1 MVNLREVLHCLKMQT
16 WKTFM
21 QSHRMAYLKWLFL
34 NLQKLKTNLKK
45 QRSNKRRFTM
55 DIIEKTKEI
64 GNEIEETF
72 EKGYEKGKEVLS
84 NVASHLPFA
93 NLAKKKSGDFHVE
106 IDMPGVKKEDIDVKI
121 DNNILT
127 VSGER
132 KMKKEVKK
140 KDYYLSLI
148 HI

>member
-1 MVNLREVLHCLKMQT
+1 
-16 WKTFM
+16 
-21 QSHRMAYLKWLFL
+21 
-34 NLQKLKTNLKK
+34 
-45 QRSNKRRFTM
+45 M

-64 GNEIEETF
+64 GNEIEENL

-106 IDMPGVKKEDIDVKI
+106 IDLPGIKKEDIEVKI

-127 VSGER
+127 ISGER
-132 KMKKEVKK
+132 KMKKEVNR
-140 KDYYLSLI
+140 KDYYLLESSFGRFERSFTLPKGIDKEKINAEYKNGRLTIDLEKEESLKPKAI
-148 HI
+148 EVK

>member
-1 MVNLREVLHCLKMQT
+1 MN
-16 WKTFM
+16 
-21 QSHRMAYLKWLFL
+21 
-34 NLQKLKTNLKK
+34 
-45 QRSNKRRFTM
+45 
-55 DIIEKTKEI
+55 IIEKTKEI

-72 EKGYEKGKEVLS
+72 EKGYERGKEVLS

-93 NLAKKKSGDFHVE
+93 NLAQKKNGDFHVE
-106 IDMPGVKKEDIDVKI
+106 IDMPGIKKEDIDVRI

-140 KDYYLSLI
+140 KDYYHMESSFGRIERSFSLPKGI
-148 HI
+148 DKDKINAQYKDGRLVIDLEREKSLRPKAIEVK

>member
-1 MVNLREVLHCLKMQT
+1 
-16 WKTFM
+16 
-21 QSHRMAYLKWLFL
+21 
-34 NLQKLKTNLKK
+34 
-45 QRSNKRRFTM
+45 M
-55 DIIEKTKEI
+55 DIIEKTREI
-64 GNEIEETF
+64 GSDIEETL

-106 IDMPGVKKEDIDVKI
+106 IDMPGIKKEDIDVRI
-121 DNNILT
+121 DNHILT

-140 KDYYLSLI
+140 KDYYLMESSFGRVERSFSLPKGI
-148 HI
+148 DQEKISATYKDGRLVIDLEREEKLKPRSIEVK

>member
-1 MVNLREVLHCLKMQT
+1 
-16 WKTFM
+16 
-21 QSHRMAYLKWLFL
+21 
-34 NLQKLKTNLKK
+34 
-45 QRSNKRRFTM
+45 M
-55 DIIEKTKEI
+55 DIMEKTREI
-64 GNEIEETF
+64 GNDIEETL

-93 NLAKKKSGDFHVE
+93 NLARKKSGDFHVE
-106 IDMPGVKKEDIDVKI
+106 IDMPGIKKEDIDVRI

-140 KDYYLSLI
+140 KDYYLMESSFGRVERSFSLPKGI
-148 HI
+148 DQEKISAKYKDGRLVIDLEREEKLKPKSIEVK

>member
-1 MVNLREVLHCLKMQT
+1 M
-16 WKTFM
+16 
-21 QSHRMAYLKWLFL
+21 
-34 NLQKLKTNLKK
+34 
-45 QRSNKRRFTM
+45 M

-64 GNEIEETF
+64 GNEIEESL
-72 EKGYEKGKEVLS
+72 EKGYEKGKEILS

-106 IDMPGVKKEDIDVKI
+106 IDMPGVKKENIDVRI

-140 KDYYLSLI
+140 KDYYLMESTFGRIERSFLLPKGI
-148 HI
+148 DQDKISAQYKDGRLVIDLEKEESSKPKAIEVK

>member
-1 MVNLREVLHCLKMQT
+1 MN
-16 WKTFM
+16 
-21 QSHRMAYLKWLFL
+21 
-34 NLQKLKTNLKK
+34 
-45 QRSNKRRFTM
+45 
-55 DIIEKTKEI
+55 IIEKAKDVGT
-64 GNEIEETF
+64 EIEESL
-72 EKGYEKGKEVLS
+72 EKGYENSKEVLS

-106 IDMPGVKKEDIDVKI
+106 IDLPGVKKEDIEVKI

-140 KDYYLSLI
+140 KDYYLMESSFGRIERSFSVPKGIDQEKISAEYKNGRLMVDLEKEERLKPKEI
-148 HI
+148 EVK

>member
-1 MVNLREVLHCLKMQT
+1 M
-16 WKTFM
+16 
-21 QSHRMAYLKWLFL
+21 
-34 NLQKLKTNLKK
+34 
-45 QRSNKRRFTM
+45 M
-55 DIIEKTKEI
+55 DIIEKAKDVGT
-64 GNEIEETF
+64 NIEESL

-106 IDMPGVKKEDIDVKI
+106 VDLPGVKKEDIEVKI

-140 KDYYLSLI
+140 KDYYLMESSFGRIERSFTVPKGIDQNKISAEYKNGRLVVDLEKEERLKPKAI
-148 HI
+148 EVK

>member
-1 MVNLREVLHCLKMQT
+1 M
-16 WKTFM
+16 
-21 QSHRMAYLKWLFL
+21 
-34 NLQKLKTNLKK
+34 
-45 QRSNKRRFTM
+45 M

-64 GNEIEETF
+64 GNEIEESL

-93 NLAKKKSGDFHVE
+93 NLAKKKSGDFHIE
-106 IDMPGVKKEDIDVKI
+106 IDLPGVKKEDIEVKI

-132 KMKKEVKK
+132 KLKKETKRA
-140 KDYYLSLI
+140 DYYLIESSFGRIERSFSLPKGI
-148 HI
+148 DQEKINAEYKNGRLIIDLEKEESLKPKAVEVK

>member
-1 MVNLREVLHCLKMQT
+1 
-16 WKTFM
+16 
-21 QSHRMAYLKWLFL
+21 
-34 NLQKLKTNLKK
+34 
-45 QRSNKRRFTM
+45 M

-64 GNEIEETF
+64 GNEIEETL
-72 EKGYEKGKEVLS
+72 EKGYKKGKEVLS

-93 NLAKKKSGDFHVE
+93 NLAQKKSGDFHVE
-106 IDMPGVKKEDIDVKI
+106 IDMPGIKKEDIDVRI

-140 KDYYLSLI
+140 KDYYHMESSFGRIERSFSLPKGI
-148 HI
+148 DQDKINAQYKDGRLVIDLEREKSLKSKAIEVK